1 MSEQANND
9 PVVSQFREKI
19 TEVDR
24 ALVEAMNK
32 RLRLVEQLWRYKE
45 QHGLSLH
52 DPARESWMLRYL
64 SRANRGPL
72 SAEGLAE
79 LYALVLEL
87 TKREAGH
94 TAEARAS

>member
-1 MSEQANND
+1 MRDD
-9 PVVSQFREKI
+9 PVLNQFREKI

-24 ALVEAMNK
+24 TLVETINK

-52 DPARESWMLRYL
+52 DPARESWMLQYL

-72 SAEGLAE
+72 SSEGLAE
-79 LYALVLEL
+79 LYALVLDL
-87 TKREAGH
+87 TKREA
-94 TAEARAS
+94 AEPVEA

>member
-1 MSEQANND
+1 MND
-9 PVVSQFREKI
+9 PVVTQFREKI

-24 ALVEAMNK
+24 ALVETINK
-32 RLRLVEQLWRYKE
+32 RLRLVDQLWRYKE
-45 QHGLSLH
+45 KHGLALH

-72 SAEGLAE
+72 SADGLEE

-87 TKREAGH
+87 TKRE
-94 TAEARAS
+94 TAQPVET